1 MLGARRAEEQTSGDL
16 QVIQKKQ
23 VWTLMQLK
31 VEAKACNVIGA
42 LVMDTWR
49 KTAGRR
55 CQTKETLKEEEKGLG
70 SWEEGKVMKEKV
82 MNEKVMAKRRENVIT
97 ARSWDTLRK
106 TAGRKEEAKEESQ
119 LMKLVKEPKEE
130 GKLAS
135 EEFG

>member
-31 VEAKACNVIGA
+31 VEAKACNVA
-42 LVMDTWR
+42 DAQVMDTWR
-49 KTAGRR
+49 KIAGRR
-55 CQTKETLKEEEKGLG
+55 CRKKETLKEEEKGLG
-70 SWEEGKVMKEKV
+70 SLEEEKVMKEKV
-82 MNEKVMAKRRENVIT
+82 MKEKVMARRRENVIT

-106 TAGRKEEAKEESQ
+106 TAGRKAEVKEERQ
-119 LMKLVKEPKEE
+119 LTKLVKEPKEE
-130 GKLAS
+130 VKLAL

>member
-1 MLGARRAEEQTSGDL
+1 MLCVRRAEEQTSGDL

-55 CQTKETLKEEEKGLG
+55 CQIKETLKEEEKGLG
-70 SWEEGKVMKEKV
+70 SLEEEKVMKEKG
-82 MNEKVMAKRRENVIT
+82 MKEKVMAKRRENVIT
-97 ARSWDTLRK
+97 ARSCDTLRK
-106 TAGRKEEAKEESQ
+106 TAGRKAEAKEERQ
-119 LMKLVKEPKEE
+119 LMKTVKEPKEE